1 MTFYAAVFDGKRK
14 AYRVKKM
21 NLHTRNGEAL
31 YPGPIV
37 LWPRLFGRLKDC
49 LDWINERQPALF
61 TIFFKPS
68 AIVCVESQGIKGFP
82 GSQKSRRETTCG

>member
-49 LDWINERQPALF
+49 LDWINERQAAMKMDIGRTDTGGMDTSNTDTGRPWH
-61 TIFFKPS
+61 
-68 AIVCVESQGIKGFP
+68 
-82 GSQKSRRETTCG
+82 